1 MLRYIILL
9 SIILAIYANNIAI
22 VAIDMQYDLCKE
34 DSSLFVEGCLKAI
47 SNMNYLFAITIDD
60 NVFSITTS
68 NIHQHEDHSLELKH
82 ELNQFNQHDDKSLNI
97 EQFMINRYSNELVDD
112 LYLPMKT
119 KHFYK
124 NTSSIA
130 KKDAFMTFLEFN
142 NIKHIVFGGVAG
154 EDSVDASAKDL
165 VALGYNV
172 SIYLPAVGFLS
183 EQGKKSLINVWLNLG
198 INIKE

>member
-1 MLRYIILL
+1 MLSYIILL
-9 SIILAIYANNIAI
+9 SYILAIYANNTAI
-22 VAIDMQYDLCKE
+22 IAIDMQENLCNE

-60 NVFSITTS
+60 NVFTITTS
-68 NIHQHEDHSLELKH
+68 TIHQQEDSSLFKNEL
-82 ELNQFNQHDDKSLNI
+82 EEFNLHDDKSLQI
-97 EQFMINRYSNELVDD
+97 EQYMVKYSNELIDD

-130 KKDAFMTFLEFN
+130 KKDAFMVFLEDN
-142 NIKHIVFGGVAG
+142 KIKHIVLGGVAG
-154 EDSVDASAKDL
+154 EDCVDASAKDL
-165 VALGYNV
+165 VALGYDV

-183 EQGKKSLINVWLNLG
+183 EQGKKTSINLWLNLG

>member
-34 DSSLFVEGCLKAI
+34 DSSLFVEGCLNAI
-47 SNMNYLFAITIDD
+47 SNMNYLFATTIDD
-60 NVFSITTS
+60 NVFSVTTS
-68 NIHQHEDHSLELKH
+68 NIQQQGDHSLELKH
-82 ELNQFNQHDDKSLNI
+82 ELDQFNLHDDKSLNI
-97 EQFMINRYSNELVDD
+97 EQFMINRYSNELIDD

-124 NTSSIA
+124 NTSSIV
-130 KKDAFMTFLEFN
+130 KKDAFMAFLEDN
-142 NIKHIVFGGVAG
+142 KIKHIVLGGVAG
-154 EDSVDASAKDL
+154 EGCVDASAKDL
-165 VALGYNV
+165 VALGYEV
-172 SIYLPAVGFLS
+172 SIYVPAVGFLS
-183 EQGKKSLINVWLNLG
+183 EQGKKTSINVWLNLG

>member
-22 VAIDMQYDLCKE
+22 VAIDMQYNLCNE

-60 NVFSITTS
+60 NVFSVTTS
-68 NIHQHEDHSLELKH
+68 NIEQQEDHSLTLNH
-82 ELNQFNQHDDKSLNI
+82 ELEQFNLHDDKSLQI
-97 EQFMINRYSNELVDD
+97 EQYMINKYSNELVDD

-130 KKDAFMTFLEFN
+130 KKEAFMDFLEDN
-142 NIKHIVFGGVAG
+142 KIKHIVLGGVAG
-154 EDSVDASAKDL
+154 EGCVDASAKDL
-165 VALGYNV
+165 VALGYEV
-172 SIYLPAVGFLS
+172 SIYLPAIGFLS
-183 EQGKKSLINVWLNLG
+183 EQGKKTSINVWLNLG

>member
-68 NIHQHEDHSLELKH
+68 NIQQEVPSLEFKH
-82 ELNQFNQHDDKSLNI
+82 DLEQFKLHDDKSLLI

-112 LYLPMKT
+112 LYLPTKT

-130 KKDAFMTFLEFN
+130 KKDTFMSFLEDN
-142 NIKHIVFGGVAG
+142 KINHIVLGGVAG
-154 EDSVDASAKDL
+154 EDCVDASAKDL
-165 VALGYNV
+165 IALGYDV

-183 EQGKKSLINVWLNLG
+183 EQGKKSSINVWLNLG

>member
-9 SIILAIYANNIAI
+9 SYIIAIYANNTAI
-22 VAIDMQYDLCKE
+22 IAIDMQENLCNE

-47 SNMNYLFAITIDD
+47 SNMNYLFAIMIDD

-68 NIHQHEDHSLELKH
+68 NIQQQVDHSLTSNH
-82 ELNQFNQHDDKSLNI
+82 ELEQFNLHDDKSLNI
-97 EQFMINRYSNELVDD
+97 EQYMINKYSNELIDD

-142 NIKHIVFGGVAG
+142 NIKHIVLGGVAG

-165 VALGYNV
+165 VALGYDV
-172 SIYLPAVGFLS
+172 SIYLPAVGFIS
-183 EQGKKSLINVWLNLG
+183 EQGKKTSINRWLNLG

>member
-9 SIILAIYANNIAI
+9 SYIIAIYANNTAI
-22 VAIDMQYDLCKE
+22 IAIDMQENLCNE

-60 NVFSITTS
+60 NVFSVTTS
-68 NIHQHEDHSLELKH
+68 NIEQQEDHSLTLNH
-82 ELNQFNQHDDKSLNI
+82 ELEQFNLHDDKSLHI
-97 EQFMINRYSNELVDD
+97 EQYMVKYSNELIDD
-112 LYLPMKT
+112 IYLPMKT

-130 KKDAFMTFLEFN
+130 KKDAFMVFLEDN
-142 NIKHIVFGGVAG
+142 KIKHIVLGGVAG
-154 EDSVDASAKDL
+154 EDCVDASAKDL
-165 VALGYNV
+165 VALGYEV

-183 EQGKKSLINVWLNLG
+183 EQGKKTSINLWLNLG

>member
-68 NIHQHEDHSLELKH
+68 NIQQEVPSLEFKH
-82 ELNQFNQHDDKSLNI
+82 DLEQFKLHDDKSLLI

-112 LYLPMKT
+112 LYLPTKT

-130 KKDAFMTFLEFN
+130 KKDAFMAFLEDN
-142 NIKHIVFGGVAG
+142 KIKHIVLGGVAG
-154 EDSVDASAKDL
+154 EGCVDASAKDL
-165 VALGYNV
+165 VALGYEV
-172 SIYLPAVGFLS
+172 SIYVPAVGFLS
-183 EQGKKSLINVWLNLG
+183 EQGKKSSINVWLNLG

>member
-9 SIILAIYANNIAI
+9 SIILTIYANNIAI
-22 VAIDMQYDLCKE
+22 IAIDMQYNLCKE
-34 DSSLFVEGCLKAI
+34 DSSLFIEGCLKAI

-68 NIHQHEDHSLELKH
+68 NIQQEVPSLELKH
-82 ELNQFNQHDDKSLNI
+82 DLEQFNLHDVKTLHI
-97 EQFMINRYSNELVDD
+97 EQYMINRYSNELIDD
-112 LYLPMKT
+112 LYLPSKT

-130 KKDAFMTFLEFN
+130 KKDAFIAFLDHN
-142 NIKHIVFGGVAG
+142 KIKHIVLGGVAG
-154 EDSVDASAKDL
+154 EDCVDASAKDL
-165 VALGYNV
+165 VALGYDV

-183 EQGKKSLINVWLNLG
+183 EQGKKTYINIWLNLG

>member
-68 NIHQHEDHSLELKH
+68 NLQQEVPSLEFKH
-82 ELNQFNQHDDKSLNI
+82 DLEQFNLHDVKTLHI
-97 EQFMINRYSNELVDD
+97 EQYMINRYSNELIDD
-112 LYLPMKT
+112 LYLPSKT

-130 KKDAFMTFLEFN
+130 KKDAFMAFLEDN
-142 NIKHIVFGGVAG
+142 KIKHIVLGGVAG
-154 EDSVDASAKDL
+154 EGCVDASAKDL
-165 VALGYNV
+165 VALGYDV

-183 EQGKKSLINVWLNLG
+183 EQGKKSSINVWLNLG